1 MKQKRSVRR
10 EKFVNDTFPHVATLW
25 RIARWLTIHDSLAED
40 LVVNTMAHAYVEWS
54 YFVDP
59 IGNKNW
65 LFKVLTREF
74 LGIGKERHKR
84 YNPGQYLS
92 ENIRVTADPGATNPR
107 NTASTFEQLKQRLA
121 NGSSEESVRGII
133 VRIRPQPRLIL
144 SLLHIG
150 EFSYTDI
157 AYITDLSRNSVR
169 VILARVRKLISQR
182 MLEHLDC
189 LGKNITSQTA
199 SIWHSADSIVEN
211 TNVLSTRSVSS
222 ARRDT
227 TVAALAEL
235 ENERAV
241 DFYQSEE

>member
-1 MKQKRSVRR
+1 MAKALRNGDMKQKRSVRR
-10 EKFVNDTFPHVATLW
+10 ERFVNDTFPHVETLW

-40 LVVNTMAHAYVEWS
+40 LVVNTMARAYVEWS

-74 LGIGKERHKR
+74 LGTGKERHKR

-92 ENIRVTADPGATNPR
+92 ENIRVTADPGAANPR

-189 LGKNITSQTA
+189 YGKILQAKRPPYGITPTQSSKIRMYSQ
-199 SIWHSADSIVEN
+199 HGQFHPHVEI
-211 TNVLSTRSVSS
+211 LQLRH
-222 ARRDT
+222 
-227 TVAALAEL
+227 
-235 ENERAV
+235 
-241 DFYQSEE
+241 